1 MTYKFK
7 LSRRMS
13 SNHRSGLVVALALFS
28 AACGA
33 SSPTDSTPVTP
44 VAPTSGWLTIQLATP
59 RTDDG
64 AVQVSISGPGIDSA
78 KVLGYDGFAVVTGS
92 SADMVVTGA
101 LASGTIAR
109 VFLRDLSR
117 TSDVRATI
125 TAAAARGSYGMQDLS
140 GYRAVVVR

>member
-13 SNHRSGLVVALALFS
+13 SNHRSVLAAAALLL
-28 AACGA
+28 AACG
-33 SSPTDSTPVTP
+33 SQSPTGSTPVTP
-44 VAPTSGWLTIQLATP
+44 VAPPTGGWLTIQLATP

-64 AVQVSISGPGIDSA
+64 AVQLSVSGPGVDSA
-78 KVLGYDGFAVVTGS
+78 KIVGYAGFSVVANS
-92 SADMVVTGA
+92 NADMVITGA
-101 LASGTIAR
+101 LASGTVAR

-117 TSDVRATI
+117 TGDVRATVS
-125 TAAAARGSYGMQDLS
+125 AAAARGSYTLQDLS